1 MEIHCSFEN
10 KEIDEDGGSVT
21 PGSRTISKVV
31 VNTRAIKTSRRVK
44 IKIWFNTTKERKSA
58 ADNGADC
65 DATWPRMAP
74 QTLLGLATKK
84 PKNDKK
90 NCSYICLEI
99 EFSKPK

>member
-1 MEIHCSFEN
+1 MEQI
-10 KEIDEDGGSVT
+10 
-21 PGSRTISKVV
+21 
-31 VNTRAIKTSRRVK
+31 A
-44 IKIWFNTTKERKSA
+44 
-58 ADNGADC
+58 

-99 EFSKPK
+99 EFSKPKWNLLSSFYGSQINSHL